1 MSLRMRWP
9 KYWSFSFNISPS
21 NEHRGLIS
29 LRMDWL
35 DLLAVQGTLKSLLHN
50 NKMAEEENIVRMDKW
65 LWAARLFK
73 TRSLAAD
80 AIKGGKVKIDGN
92 PVKPSR
98 EVKEGDVIQVQIEQL
113 HKVVEVKTVIK
124 NRVSA
129 KQVPEVYN
137 DLTPKEE
144 YERIEFMHAYKAE
157 WRDRGA
163 GRPTKKERRMIEKM
177 KDDL

>member
-1 MSLRMRWP
+1 M
-9 KYWSFSFNISPS
+9 
-21 NEHRGLIS
+21 
-29 LRMDWL
+29 
-35 DLLAVQGTLKSLLHN
+35 T
-50 NKMAEEENIVRMDKW
+50 EEENIVRMDKW
-65 LWAARLFK
+65 LWAARLYK

-80 AIKGGKVKIDGN
+80 AIKGGKVKVDGN

-98 EVKEGDVIQVQIEQL
+98 EVKEGDVIQVQIDQL
-113 HKVVEVKTVIK
+113 HKVVEVKTVIN

-129 KQVPEVYN
+129 KQVPEIYN

-177 KDDL
+177 KDDM

>member
-1 MSLRMRWP
+1 MES
-9 KYWSFSFNISPS
+9 K
-21 NEHRGLIS
+21 
-29 LRMDWL
+29 
-35 DLLAVQGTLKSLLHN
+35 
-50 NKMAEEENIVRMDKW
+50 EEPIRMDKW

-80 AIKGGKVKIDGN
+80 AIKGGKVKVDDN

-98 EVKEGDVIQVQIEQL
+98 EVKVGDIIQVQIEQL

-144 YERIEFMHAYKAE
+144 YERIEFMRAYKAE

-163 GRPTKKERRMIEKM
+163 GRPTKKERRLIEKI
-177 KDDL
+177 KDEM

>member
-1 MSLRMRWP
+1 MTRDCGTRDTR
-9 KYWSFSFNISPS
+9 PS
-21 NEHRGLIS
+21 SHVSQSRVS
-29 LRMDWL
+29 R
-35 DLLAVQGTLKSLLHN
+35 QK
-50 NKMAEEENIVRMDKW
+50 KMENEENIVRMDKW

-80 AIKGGKVKIDGN
+80 AIKGGKVKVDGN

-98 EVKEGDVIQVQIEQL
+98 EVKVGDIIQVQIEQL

-124 NRVSA
+124 NRVSP
-129 KQVPEVYN
+129 KQVTEVYN

-144 YERIEFMHAYKAE
+144 YERIEFMHAYKTE

-163 GRPTKKERRMIEKM
+163 GRPTKKERRMIERM

>member
-1 MSLRMRWP
+1 MGLQWCPDPVDFQGEVTIDTGLRDTGHETIVPRLEV
-9 KYWSFSFNISPS
+9 SRLES
-21 NEHRGLIS
+21 
-29 LRMDWL
+29 
-35 DLLAVQGTLKSLLHN
+35 
-50 NKMAEEENIVRMDKW
+50 NKMDNEENIVRIDKW

-80 AIKGGKVKIDGN
+80 AIKGGKVKVDGN

-113 HKVVEVKTVIK
+113 HKVVQVKTVIK

>member
-1 MSLRMRWP
+1 M
-9 KYWSFSFNISPS
+9 N
-21 NEHRGLIS
+21 N
-29 LRMDWL
+29 MD
-35 DLLAVQGTLKSLLHN
+35 N
-50 NKMAEEENIVRMDKW
+50 EENIVRMDKW

-80 AIKGGKVKIDGN
+80 AIKGGKVKVDGN

-113 HKVVEVKTVIK
+113 HKVVQVKTVIK

-129 KQVPEVYN
+129 KQVPEIYN

>member
-1 MSLRMRWP
+1 
-9 KYWSFSFNISPS
+9 
-21 NEHRGLIS
+21 
-29 LRMDWL
+29 
-35 DLLAVQGTLKSLLHN
+35 
-50 NKMAEEENIVRMDKW
+50 MAEEENIVRMDKW
-65 LWAARLFK
+65 LGAARGFK
-73 TRSLAAD
+73 TRTLAAD
-80 AIKGGKVKIDGN
+80 AIKGGKVKVDDN

-98 EVKEGDVIQVQIEQL
+98 EVKVGDVIQVQIEQL
-113 HKVVEVKTVIK
+113 HKVVEVKTVVK

-163 GRPTKKERRMIEKM
+163 GRPTKKERRMIERM
-177 KDDL
+177 KDEM

>member
-1 MSLRMRWP
+1 MTRDYETAGLRDKPIPEVSKSR
-9 KYWSFSFNISPS
+9 SP
-21 NEHRGLIS
+21 E
-29 LRMDWL
+29 
-35 DLLAVQGTLKSLLHN
+35 VKKK
-50 NKMAEEENIVRMDKW
+50 KMNTEENIVRMDKW

-80 AIKGGKVKIDGN
+80 AIKGGKVKVDDN

-98 EVKEGDVIQVQIEQL
+98 EVKVGDIIQVQIEQL

-157 WRDRGA
+157 WRERGA
-163 GRPTKKERRMIEKM
+163 GRPTKKERRMIERL
-177 KDDL
+177 KDEM

>member
-1 MSLRMRWP
+1 
-9 KYWSFSFNISPS
+9 
-21 NEHRGLIS
+21 
-29 LRMDWL
+29 
-35 DLLAVQGTLKSLLHN
+35 
-50 NKMAEEENIVRMDKW
+50 MAEEDNIVRMDKW

-80 AIKGGKVKIDGN
+80 AIKGGKVKVDGN
-92 PVKPSR
+92 SVKPSR
-98 EVKEGDVIQVQIEQL
+98 EVKAGDVIQVQIDQL

-163 GRPTKKERRMIEKM
+163 GRPTKKERRLIEKM
-177 KDDL
+177 KDDM

>member
-1 MSLRMRWP
+1 
-9 KYWSFSFNISPS
+9 
-21 NEHRGLIS
+21 
-29 LRMDWL
+29 
-35 DLLAVQGTLKSLLHN
+35 
-50 NKMAEEENIVRMDKW
+50 MAEEENIVRMDKW

-80 AIKGGKVKIDGN
+80 AIKGGKVKVDGN

-98 EVKEGDVIQVQIEQL
+98 EVKEGDIIQVQIEQL
-113 HKVVEVKTVIK
+113 HKVVQVKTVIK

-177 KDDL
+177 KDDM

>member
-1 MSLRMRWP
+1 
-9 KYWSFSFNISPS
+9 
-21 NEHRGLIS
+21 
-29 LRMDWL
+29 
-35 DLLAVQGTLKSLLHN
+35 
-50 NKMAEEENIVRMDKW
+50 MAEEENIVRMDKW

-80 AIKGGKVKIDGN
+80 AIKGGKVKVDGN

-98 EVKEGDVIQVQIEQL
+98 EVKEGDVIQVQIDQL

-144 YERIEFMHAYKAE
+144 YERIEFMRAYKAE

-163 GRPTKKERRMIEKM
+163 GRPTKKERRLIEKM
-177 KDDL
+177 KDDM

>member
-1 MSLRMRWP
+1 
-9 KYWSFSFNISPS
+9 
-21 NEHRGLIS
+21 
-29 LRMDWL
+29 MDTE
-35 DLLAVQGTLKSLLHN
+35 D
-50 NKMAEEENIVRMDKW
+50 NIVRMDKW

-80 AIKGGKVKIDGN
+80 AIKGGKVKVDGN

-98 EVKEGDVIQVQIEQL
+98 EVKEGDVIQVQIDQL
-113 HKVVEVKTVIK
+113 HKVVQVKTVIK

-129 KQVPEVYN
+129 KQVPEVYT

-163 GRPTKKERRMIEKM
+163 GRPTKKERRMIERM

>member
-1 MSLRMRWP
+1 MES
-9 KYWSFSFNISPS
+9 K
-21 NEHRGLIS
+21 E
-29 LRMDWL
+29 D
-35 DLLAVQGTLKSLLHN
+35 
-50 NKMAEEENIVRMDKW
+50 IVRMDKW

-80 AIKGGKVKIDGN
+80 AIKGGKVKVDDN

-98 EVKEGDVIQVQIEQL
+98 EVKVGDVIQVQIEQL
-113 HKVVEVKTVIK
+113 HKVVEVKTVVK
-124 NRVSA
+124 NRVSP

-157 WRDRGA
+157 WRDRDA
-163 GRPTKKERRMIEKM
+163 GRPTKKERRMIERL
-177 KDDL
+177 KDEI

>member
-1 MSLRMRWP
+1 MTRDYETAGLRDRP
-9 KYWSFSFNISPS
+9 IPEVSKSRSP
-21 NEHRGLIS
+21 EVKK
-29 LRMDWL
+29 MD
-35 DLLAVQGTLKSLLHN
+35 T
-50 NKMAEEENIVRMDKW
+50 EENIVRMDKW

-80 AIKGGKVKIDGN
+80 SIKGGKVKVDGN

-98 EVKEGDVIQVQIEQL
+98 EVKEGDVIQVQIDQL
-113 HKVVEVKTVIK
+113 HKVVQVKTVIK

>member
-1 MSLRMRWP
+1 
-9 KYWSFSFNISPS
+9 
-21 NEHRGLIS
+21 
-29 LRMDWL
+29 
-35 DLLAVQGTLKSLLHN
+35 
-50 NKMAEEENIVRMDKW
+50 MAEDENIVRMDKW

-80 AIKGGKVKIDGN
+80 AIKGGKVKIDDN
-92 PVKPSR
+92 PIKPSR
-98 EVKEGDVIQVQIEQL
+98 EVKEGDVIQVQIDQL
-113 HKVVEVKTVIK
+113 HKVVQVKTVIK

-144 YERIEFMHAYKAE
+144 YERIEFMRAYKAE

-163 GRPTKKERRMIEKM
+163 GRPTKKERRMIERM
-177 KDDL
+177 KDDM